1 VIGNYAQKAI
11 SLAVNYN
18 ISIYDAAYV
27 ALTGVLEVH
36 AYSAD
41 KILVKN
47 VQKKYGEKF
56 FFITKLEKNERR
68 RSEHGFTDD

>member
-1 VIGNYAQKAI
+1 MIGDYAQKTI
-11 SLAVNYN
+11 SLAVDFN

-27 ALTGVLEVH
+27 ALTDVLEVH

-68 RSEHGFTDD
+68 RGEHGG